1 MNTTDLN
8 EIGKFMVA
16 ETKKTLLTPVP
27 ARTFGGMNKP
37 INGQFPTPF
46 SAKVA
51 SRDFIDSLDY
61 RIIEDPKDGELV
73 IQVFSK
79 LPDDQNYGPY
89 INNGRF
95 EGTWPDI
102 VNIST
107 WITQKGIIPQPLA
120 QKKGDKVIYRIP
132 TLKQL
137 TFLLSRSIFE
147 TGIFPYPY
155 EDITKERILKDL
167 VKKLEPVALAQVTKL
182 IREQVIFEINP
193 GRRTNL

>member
-8 EIGKFMVA
+8 EIGKFIVA
-16 ETKKTLLTPVP
+16 ETKKTLLTPVQS
-27 ARTFGGMNKP
+27 RTFGGMNKP

-51 SRDFIDSLDY
+51 SRVFIDSLTY
-61 RIIEDPKDGELV
+61 RINEDPKDGQSI
-73 IQVFSK
+73 IQVFSD
-79 LPDDQNYGPY
+79 LPEDQNYGPY
-89 INNGRF
+89 INDGRF
-95 EGTWPDI
+95 EGFWPNID
-102 VNIST
+102 NISR
-107 WITQKGIIPQPLA
+107 WIASKGIVPQPLA
-120 QKKGDKVIYRIP
+120 QKRGDKIIYRIP

-155 EDITKERILKDL
+155 EDITKERILRDL
-167 VKKLEPVALAQVTKL
+167 VKKLEPVALQQITKL

-193 GRRTNL
+193 NRRTNI